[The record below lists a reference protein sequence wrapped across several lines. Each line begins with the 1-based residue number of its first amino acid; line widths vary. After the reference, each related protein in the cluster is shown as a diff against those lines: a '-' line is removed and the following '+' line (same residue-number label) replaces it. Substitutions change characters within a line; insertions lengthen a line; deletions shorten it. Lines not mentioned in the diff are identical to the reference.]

1 MEGLKSVTQGLLT
14 ATAYCLAF
22 QLSWHCSLDQWYL
35 PAGLRIAA
43 LLLAP
48 SRLLPWI
55 LMGDVAALL
64 MIRVP
69 AISSVGVNPTW
80 AYASPWI
87 LVPAIALVPIA
98 IRARYGAVH
107 RAGASLIPML
117 LVTAVWGALCTL
129 GTNIMLDG
137 PSSAISGVKF
147 ARFAVGDYLGMLM
160 VVLPVLL
167 WMRRHDE
174 ETPSRLTPHCALAV
188 LATALIFALATL
200 PQSNVARLGL
210 MSLLIVP
217 AVLLTWLHGWRGAAI
232 GVVLANTALAF
243 SLRNTGVLGAYDS
256 IGFVVQVMLAT
267 TATGLFVL
275 GARLS
280 STLAEARLR
289 LRGEQQALDTAKLSY
304 LWAERELRE
313 HVIEYVDIEVQM
325 NRLRRDIESHLK
337 SRGQHEAAMR
347 MIRTGSIQSKMLH
360 EYINALYPLEIE
372 THGLYHVFRSP
383 GFARL
388 RQRESHRNP
397 PDDASRQSHEV
408 VCWAAACRLQMH
420 PAGDCLPDSS
430 KASYH

>member
-167 WMRRHDE
+167 
-174 ETPSRLTPHCALAV
+174 
-188 LATALIFALATL
+188 
-200 PQSNVARLGL
+200 
-210 MSLLIVP
+210 
-217 AVLLTWLHGWRGAAI
+217 
-232 GVVLANTALAF
+232 
-243 SLRNTGVLGAYDS
+243 
-256 IGFVVQVMLAT
+256 
-267 TATGLFVL
+267 
-275 GARLS
+275 
-280 STLAEARLR
+280 
-289 LRGEQQALDTAKLSY
+289 
-304 LWAERELRE
+304 
-313 HVIEYVDIEVQM
+313 
-325 NRLRRDIESHLK
+325 
-337 SRGQHEAAMR
+337 
-347 MIRTGSIQSKMLH
+347 
-360 EYINALYPLEIE
+360 
-372 THGLYHVFRSP
+372 
-383 GFARL
+383 
-388 RQRESHRNP
+388 
-397 PDDASRQSHEV
+397 
-408 VCWAAACRLQMH
+408 
-420 PAGDCLPDSS
+420 
-430 KASYH
+430 

>member
-188 LATALIFALATL
+188 LMTALIFALATL

-217 AVLLTWLHGWRGAAI
+217 AVLLTWLHGCMAAWLHGWLAGRGH
-232 GVVLANTALAF
+232 
-243 SLRNTGVLGAYDS
+243 RRCTGEHRSG
-256 IGFVVQVMLAT
+256 IF
-267 TATGLFVL
+267 
-275 GARLS
+275 
-280 STLAEARLR
+280 
-289 LRGEQQALDTAKLSY
+289 TAKY
-304 LWAERELRE
+304 GCA
-313 HVIEYVDIEVQM
+313 
-325 NRLRRDIESHLK
+325 
-337 SRGQHEAAMR
+337 G
-347 MIRTGSIQSKMLH
+347 
-360 EYINALYPLEIE
+360 
-372 THGLYHVFRSP
+372 GL
-383 GFARL
+383 
-388 RQRESHRNP
+388 
-397 PDDASRQSHEV
+397 
-408 VCWAAACRLQMH
+408 
-420 PAGDCLPDSS
+420 
-430 KASYH
+430 

>member
-98 IRARYGAVH
+98 IRARYEAVH

-275 GARLS
+275 GARIS